1 MRSSAVVAAS
11 LAGSA
16 LAVPHFKRT
25 YETDVDIVTITKFI
39 TATGPCPSTT
49 FAPETSVVTAPAGS
63 GWLSSLF
70 APLPTT
76 SSVVVVTSV
85 TQASSEVPVVES
97 TSAVVPVATTYTVS
111 ASSTPAVVPE
121 TTPAVVA
128 STSAVVA
135 TSSAV
140 VATSSAAVTTSAA
153 PSTTEAPSSTSEAA
167 GGLSTY
173 ARCETSS
180 VDATATLTAQ
190 PTSVA
195 AKRWLAFHNAHRANH
210 TDGCSLYWDYDLEAK
225 ALESATTCVYEHTIT
240 ELVYTAS
247 CTV

>member
-1 MRSSAVVAAS
+1 MRSSALVAAS

-16 LAVPHFKRT
+16 LAGPHFKRT

-63 GWLSSLF
+63 GWFSSLF

-128 STSAVVA
+128 SSSAVVA

-153 PSTTEAPSSTSEAA
+153 PSTTEAPSSTSA
-167 GGLSTY
+167 GGISTY
-173 ARCETSS
+173 ARCATSS
-180 VDATATLTAQ
+180 VDSTASLTAE

-210 TDGCSLYWDYDLEAK
+210 TDGCSLYWDYDLENKAK
-225 ALESATTCVYEHTIT
+225 ESANLCVYEHTIT
-240 ELVYTAS
+240 E
-247 CTV
+247 